1 MSEYYCLNCHEFTE
15 YNLEGEG
22 NGSAGYYCSN
32 CGMRVYSK
40 CSESVLND
48 LKKHHF
54 EYPFVYKTCLPHDI
68 MGCKLNK
75 CPYNKEK

>member
-1 MSEYYCLNCHEFTE
+1 
-15 YNLEGEG
+15 
-22 NGSAGYYCSN
+22 
-32 CGMRVYSK
+32 MRVYSK